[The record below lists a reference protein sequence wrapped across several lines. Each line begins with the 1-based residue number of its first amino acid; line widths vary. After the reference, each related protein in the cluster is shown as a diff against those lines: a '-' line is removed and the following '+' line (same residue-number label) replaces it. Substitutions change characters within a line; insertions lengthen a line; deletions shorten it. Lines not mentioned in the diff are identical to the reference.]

1 MKYLVLNASP
11 NQDGGTAK
19 FVKAFREAAEK
30 HGEVRV
36 MNLHENPPRFSKGA
50 TTRDS
55 NFTEYQ
61 QEALDCDALFI
72 ATPTYWFN
80 VPAILK
86 AFLEEIDEVDE
97 KFYTRPRVLG
107 IAVYAPQ
114 GGELGV
120 ASALVFPLN
129 HLKFALVEEGY
140 IFHRGI
146 AVDDWAWEDIAR
158 MPERMKR
165 VVGLHD

>member
-1 MKYLVLNASP
+1 MKYLVINASP
-11 NQDGGTAK
+11 NKDGGTAK
-19 FVKAFREAAEK
+19 FVTAFTEAADLL
-30 HGEVRV
+30 GDVRV
-36 MNLHENPPRFSKGA
+36 MNLHDSPPHFSKGA
-50 TTRDS
+50 KSRDS
-55 NFTEYQ
+55 DFTDYQ
-61 QEALDCDALFI
+61 QAALDCDALFI

-86 AFLEEIDEVDE
+86 AFIEEIDEVD
-97 KFYTRPRVLG
+97 KMFYTRPRVLG
-107 IAVYAPQ
+107 VAIYAPQ

-140 IFHRGI
+140 IFHRGVPI
-146 AVDDWAWEDIAR
+146 DDWAWADIAA

-165 VVGLHD
+165 VLG